1 MAQQQPVGSRARDQ
15 TKCWTAAD
23 MPDQSGRVAVITG
36 ANRGIG
42 YQMARVLAARGAQV
56 VLACRD
62 TAGAQPAA

>member
-1 MAQQQPVGSRARDQ
+1 
-15 TKCWTAAD
+15 